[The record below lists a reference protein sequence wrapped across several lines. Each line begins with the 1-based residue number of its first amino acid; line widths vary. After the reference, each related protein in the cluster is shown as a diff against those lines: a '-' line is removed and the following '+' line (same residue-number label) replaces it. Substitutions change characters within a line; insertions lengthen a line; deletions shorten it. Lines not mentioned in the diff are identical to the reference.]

1 MIEPIYTGYEI
12 GYSKTGALDY
22 FWQDEKTEFFD
33 ETKHQ
38 VKITK
43 TKEITDEEDVKLGL
57 RDWLWKIEI
66 FNRGDTK

>member
-1 MIEPIYTGYEI
+1 MIEPIHTGYEI
-12 GYSKTGALDY
+12 GYSKEGALDY

-66 FNRGDTK
+66 FNKGDTK